1 MKKRI
6 RIFQLTI
13 IGIFLLLNTSCTK
26 GGDSTNQPLASQKK
40 IKTIIYSNS
49 TSQSKIYD
57 YNSEGK
63 LIKASSI
70 DGTYI
75 SDYTYAGNI
84 ITEVMHYAGK
94 TYTTVYTM
102 NSQGYVTNIN
112 GSDEHDR
119 FVETFEY
126 DNLGNCVKRIST
138 FVIYGVSTF
147 SYTYLDGNMTS
158 QSEFQTIYNSTETYE
173 FYLDKENTLG
183 WGSPEPWNLTGK
195 PNKNLVKKINFGF
208 ASYNC
213 TYEFDQNNLI
223 TKQIQT
229 PTDGHA
235 AEWITYSYQ

>member
-1 MKKRI
+1 M
-6 RIFQLTI
+6 
-13 IGIFLLLNTSCTK
+13 LNTSCKK
-26 GGDSTNQPLASQKK
+26 GGDNTNQPLASQKK

-49 TSQSKIYD
+49 TSMSKIYE

-63 LIKASSI
+63 LIKASSV

-75 SDYTYAGNI
+75 NDYTYAGNI
-84 ITEVMHYAGK
+84 ITEVMHTGGK

-102 NSQGYVTNIN
+102 NLQGYVININ

-126 DNLGNCVKRIST
+126 DNLGNCVKEIAT

-158 QSEFQTIYNSTETYE
+158 RSEVQSMYTYTSSYE
-173 FYLDKENTLG
+173 YYLDKENTLG

-195 PNKNLVKKINFGF
+195 PNKNLVKKII
-208 ASYNC
+208 APYTSYNC
-213 TYEFDQNNLI
+213 TYEFDQNNLV
-223 TKQIQT
+223 TKQIKT
-229 PTDGHA
+229 PTTSGTA
-235 AEWITYSYQ
+235 VWITYSYQ